1 MLSKEERER
10 LYFRCSDC
18 GGRMHPTQFRDGTY
32 IPIRRLEWITEHR
45 YGRRLCAECMKRA
58 DPECEL

>member
-1 MLSKEERER
+1 MLSQEEMER
-10 LYFRCSDC
+10 MYFRCSDC

-32 IPIRRLEWITEHR
+32 IPIRRLENLTERR
-45 YGRRLCAECMKRA
+45 YGRRLCAECMKKV